1 MSSKPVIPAWQQKQS
16 EDSPESP
23 ATPASSLQQDPEP
36 EQQPEQSHTAATDS
50 SSTSG
55 DSTDSIAK
63 DIPLLEQATRFL
75 EDPAIRDAPRERK
88 VAFLESKGVDDKEIE
103 TLLGAE
109 IDRSNAPDLEEAG
122 GRAWS
127 TVSDTTSQPPVLTAR
142 S

>member
-1 MSSKPVIPAWQQKQS
+1 MSSKPAIPAWQQKQS
-16 EDSPESP
+16 EDSSESP
-23 ATPASSLQQDPEP
+23 ATLASPSQQDAEP
-36 EQQPEQSHTAATDS
+36 EQQPGESHTAATDDSPTSKGSADS
-50 SSTSG
+50 SAQDPS
-55 DSTDSIAK
+55 
-63 DIPLLEQATRFL
+63 LLEQATRFL

-109 IDRSNAPDLEEAG
+109 PNQGNAPDLEEAG

-127 TVSDTTSQPPVLTAR
+127 TVSDTTPQPPALTAR